1 VITEQLKPAGITV
14 KLEVLDQPTWLGRMF
29 RGQGV
34 NFAIH
39 CCVRQ
44 PDPDIWLTDAFTPT
58 GGAIAVSKYN
68 LEADL
73 LPARRELDPKK
84 REQMY
89 HEIQRKLMRDV
100 PMIPLMMRPEAMLHS
115 PKLQGMP
122 SLEPIWGLDITRLT
136 FN

>member
-1 VITEQLKPAGITV
+1 
-14 KLEVLDQPTWLGRMF
+14 MF

-34 NFAIH
+34 YFTIH

-73 LPARRELDPKK
+73 IPARRELDPKK

-122 SLEPIWGLDITRLT
+122 TLEPIWGLDITRLT